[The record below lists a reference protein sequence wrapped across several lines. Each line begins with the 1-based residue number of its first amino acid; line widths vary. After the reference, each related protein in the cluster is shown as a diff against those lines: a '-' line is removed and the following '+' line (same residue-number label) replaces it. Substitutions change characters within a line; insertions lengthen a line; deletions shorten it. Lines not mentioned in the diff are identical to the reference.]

1 VADGRVRRI
10 VFGGNEF
17 HIFVAEAEIVDR
29 FLNQVGVF
37 VADVAELGGGNAHE
51 QNFVAGVAVAGG
63 LQPGV
68 VGVAVDFLFQ
78 GVEDAHPRIRDDGGT
93 GERHFLPEY

>member
-1 VADGRVRRI
+1 MPDGRVRGI
-10 VFGGNEF
+10 VLGGNEF
-17 HIFVAEAEIVDR
+17 HIIVAESEIVDR

-37 VADVAELGGGNAHE
+37 VADVPELGGGNAHE
-51 QNFVAGVAVAGG
+51 QNFVAGMAVACR

-78 GVEDAHPRIRDDGGT
+78 RVEDAPTDSD
-93 GERHFLPEY
+93 